1 MRVYCFFVKKSR
13 FQKKKN
19 DARQEKI
26 VIAELM
32 TLGIGRQDAFEFSL
46 QNERNDLNG
55 TLKMSTENLR
65 KMVCSTVKEE

>member
-1 MRVYCFFVKKSR
+1 
-13 FQKKKN
+13 
-19 DARQEKI
+19 